1 MKPKMEQNIG
11 SLAVIGVDIGKEVF
25 HLVGLGVD
33 GKIAFRRKIRRM
45 GLKDAFEKPP
55 PCIVGMEACLSA
67 HFVSRTLRALGH
79 EPRIIPAIYVKP
91 FVKGQKNDY
100 NDAEAIAE
108 AALRPN
114 LRFVQEKSQDQ
125 LDLQACHRVR
135 ARLVS
140 RRTATINQI
149 RAFLIEQGI
158 AVRSGTRALRNS
170 LFAILENRKD
180 EISPRMTK
188 LILGLYEDWGRL
200 DVRFVTGTSEIEELS
215 QVEAKCRRL
224 MSVPGIGPVISTA
237 VVAAIGTGEAFER
250 GRDFGAWLGL
260 VPRQYSTGGRSIL
273 GRISKRGSKYLRTL
287 FIQAANVILMRPHNW
302 ERFSFGAWLLNAAP
316 RLHRNKLA
324 TALANKLARIAWSI
338 LRNEKAFDTA
348 RQEVVAI

>member
-1 MKPKMEQNIG
+1 MDTTLSP
-11 SLAVIGVDIGKEVF
+11 LATIGVDIGKEVF
-25 HLVGLGVD
+25 HIVGLSTD
-33 GKIAFRRKIRRM
+33 GRIAFRRKIKR
-45 GLKDAFEKPP
+45 LALVETFKKLPP
-55 PCIVGMEACLSA
+55 GVVGMEACLSA
-67 HFVSRTLRALGH
+67 HFVSRTLRQLGH
-79 EPRIIPAIYVKP
+79 RPKIIPAIYVKP

-108 AALRPN
+108 ASLRPN
-114 LRFVQEKSQDQ
+114 LRTVQEKTQDQ

-140 RRTATINQI
+140 RRTGTINQI

-158 AVRSGTRALRNS
+158 AVRTGARALRNS
-170 LFAILENRKD
+170 LMAILQNRQD
-180 EISPRMTK
+180 EISPRMSD
-188 LILGLYEDWGRL
+188 LIIGLYEDWIAL
-200 DVRFVTGTSEIEELS
+200 DERIDAIASEIEKIS
-215 QVEAKCRRL
+215 DKEANCQRL
-224 MSVPGIGPVISTA
+224 MGVPGIGPLISTA

-260 VPRQYSTGGRSIL
+260 VPRQHSTGGRSIL

-302 ERFSFGAWLLNAAP
+302 QRFSFGAWLTNAAP

-338 LRNEKAFDTA
+338 LRNEKAFDTH
-348 RQEVVAI
+348 RHEVMAI